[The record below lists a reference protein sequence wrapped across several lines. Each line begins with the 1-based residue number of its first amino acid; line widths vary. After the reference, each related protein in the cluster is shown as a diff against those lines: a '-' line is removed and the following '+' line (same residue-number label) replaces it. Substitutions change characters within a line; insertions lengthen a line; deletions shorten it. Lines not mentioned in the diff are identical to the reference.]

1 VKQWKNNDTTYQN
14 EMNKA
19 VKQGMMRLYDVS
31 AMQPLVLWEVQS
43 LRESRGKRKQHL
55 PVSGYSVF

>member
-31 AMQPLVLWEVQS
+31 AMQPLVLWEVQC

-55 PVSGYSVF
+55 PVRGCSVF